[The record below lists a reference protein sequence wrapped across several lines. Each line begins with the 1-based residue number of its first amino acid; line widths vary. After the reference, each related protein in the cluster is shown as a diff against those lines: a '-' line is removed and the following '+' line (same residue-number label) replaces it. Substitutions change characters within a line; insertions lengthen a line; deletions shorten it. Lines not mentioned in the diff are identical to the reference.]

1 VAAGGTP
8 GAGPAGPP
16 IPLADSHNTK
26 PEPDASRFGRRAFL
40 TAAATGAV
48 ALALPVRPRLSG
60 IGLSASQAATPQ
72 PFKGRLPI
80 PDVLRSRQIAIDMR
94 EAEVQIL
101 PGRPTR
107 MWTYNGTF
115 PGPTIRRPAAIPGSP
130 PTEVT
135 FTHSLPASTGELTV
149 HLHGGHNRAEHDGQP
164 GGLTQTQPQAL
175 YCDVSRGLSPEE
187 SGNDLLIAPGAQRTY
202 VYDLTEDGA
211 PERASFQWY
220 HDHRLERTAPNVWRG
235 LAGMWIIDDE
245 VDGAL
250 PLPRG
255 ERDIPLMIAD
265 RGFTRQ
271 NQLTNPFSGFGHP
284 PNDGI
289 TAKYVLVNG
298 AYRPHHRVTA
308 RRHRLR
314 VLNASN
320 FRAYNLALSNG
331 APLVQIATESGLM
344 PKPVE
349 RKRVLV
355 GPGERVELIVDFGR
369 FPHRNVEL
377 LSVPRRDGED
387 GLGSKAYIGTLMQ
400 FRVGRRRPDSTRVPR
415 RLRPLPEWVADAQ
428 RQPQKTW
435 RLAIDGF
442 RWVINGHTY
451 DPAYVEHSPAIDT
464 TETWSFQNRTS
475 VGHLVH
481 LHHTDWYMLS
491 RNGRRPRPWERAL
504 KETFFLDPRDEVV
517 VAGHF
522 SDHLG
527 KFVVHCHM
535 LDHED
540 HGLMS
545 QFEVIDPT
553 TPPPPG

>member
-1 VAAGGTP
+1 MSQATDTQPESEAG
-8 GAGPAGPP
+8 
-16 IPLADSHNTK
+16 
-26 PEPDASRFGRRAFL
+26 RFGRRAFL
-40 TAAATGAV
+40 AAAGTGAL
-48 ALALPVRPRLSG
+48 ALALPVRPRLG
-60 IGLSASQAATPQ
+60 GLGLSTATSRTASPK
-72 PFKGRLPI
+72 PFKARLPI
-80 PDVLRSRQIAIDMR
+80 PEVLRGQQIAIQMR

-107 MWTYNGTF
+107 MWTYNGSF
-115 PGPTIRRPAAIPGSP
+115 PGPTIRRPAASPGDP

-135 FTHSLPASTGELTV
+135 FAHNLPASAGELSV
-149 HLHGGHNRAEHDGQP
+149 HLHGGHNRSEHDGQP
-164 GGLTQTQPQAL
+164 GGLTQSQPQAL
-175 YCDVSRGLSPEE
+175 YCDVSRGLTAGE
-187 SGNDLLIAPGAQRTY
+187 SGNDLLIAPGAQRAY
-202 VYDLTEDGA
+202 AYDLTEAGA
-211 PERASFQWY
+211 PERAAFQWY

-245 VDGAL
+245 VDAAL

-265 RGFTRQ
+265 RGFTRE

-298 AYRPHHRVTA
+298 AYLPHHQVSAHRY
-308 RRHRLR
+308 RLR

-320 FRAYNLALSNG
+320 FRSYNLALSNG
-331 APLVQIATESGLM
+331 APLIQIATESGLT
-344 PKPVE
+344 PRSLKRE
-349 RKRVLV
+349 RVLV
-355 GPGERVELIVDFGR
+355 GPGERVELIVDFGK

-377 LSVPRRDGED
+377 VSVPRRDAED
-387 GLGSKAYIGTLMQ
+387 GLGSKAYAGPLMQ
-400 FRVGRRRPDSTRVPR
+400 FRVGRRRPDSTRVPSA
-415 RLRPLPEWVADAQ
+415 LRPLPGWVPEAPA
-428 RQPQKTW
+428 RPQKTW
-435 RLAIDGF
+435 RLTIDGF
-442 RWVINGHTY
+442 RWVINGATY
-451 DPAYVEHSPAIDT
+451 DPAFVEHSPAIDT
-464 TETWSFQNRTS
+464 TETWRFVNQTA
-475 VGHLVH
+475 VAHLVH

-491 RNGRRPRPWERAL
+491 RNGRRPRPWERCL

-545 QFEVIDPT
+545 QFEVVDPSA
-553 TPPPPG
+553 PPPG